1 MDLTKPTDNP
11 LWLKSMPLLSYPL
24 KRSVVP
30 RPEASTSP
38 EKLWEMEIPE
48 IYSKSETLEVAPSIL
63 SFNKLSR
70 KFWSTFKFEN
80 HWPKSRLKEEVTK
93 GVYSTGCQMVLF
105 STMCPYLPVTSRN
118 LQYATWFVLYFSF
131 LQQTLILIAGRLLR
145 FLSCS
150 AVPPNANTLAIQYAP
165 ALRFQTLKHKCPGPN
180 ARNSYLIDLEQGFDI
195 SIFKPPTVRAC
206 MQHTHTHTHSPNI

>member
-1 MDLTKPTDNP
+1 
-11 LWLKSMPLLSYPL
+11 MPLLSYSL

-93 GVYSTGCQMVLF
+93 GVCTVQVVKWYC
-105 STMCPYLPVTSRN
+105 
-118 LQYATWFVLYFSF
+118 F
-131 LQQTLILIAGRLLR
+131 LQCAHIYLSLQGICSLQPDLCYI
-145 FLSCS
+145 FHSCS
-150 AVPPNANTLAIQYAP
+150 KL
-165 ALRFQTLKHKCPGPN
+165 
-180 ARNSYLIDLEQGFDI
+180 
-195 SIFKPPTVRAC
+195 
-206 MQHTHTHTHSPNI
+206 